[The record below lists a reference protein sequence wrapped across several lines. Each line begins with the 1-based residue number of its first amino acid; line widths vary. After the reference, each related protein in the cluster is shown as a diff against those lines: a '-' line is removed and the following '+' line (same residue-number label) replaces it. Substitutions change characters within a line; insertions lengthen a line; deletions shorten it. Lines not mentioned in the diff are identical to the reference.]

1 VLNRRVTTSHARG
14 FRTVAVLLF
23 LALLTTACAA
33 VEGDDIG
40 SPIFNGTLPD
50 GTPIEP
56 PITTLPIPEI
66 DAIRVPFDHFSIQN
80 AVNVAQPGDL
90 ILIDPGVYTEEVTI
104 TTPDIVLRGRDR
116 NTVFVDGLHNAT
128 TGLTIRAD
136 GVAIENMTIR
146 NFTRDAVQ
154 VGDVAA
160 PVPLNRFRGLH
171 LTTSNTGRDGI
182 SVTNATNVEIQNVWG
197 SGHAGAGIS
206 ITDCTDCNTLVE
218 TTLVEFSGRGMSV
231 VDARNGVNIIRST
244 ARNNRAGIVVEDGL
258 GTTEGVV
265 VAGSVVLSNGFS
277 NTPLLDPTW
286 DHAFGVGVHVGGTT
300 NVSVLSNRIATNTR
314 VGVLL
319 GRNTTGSSGLPAD
332 SDVAG
337 NTLEDNRE
345 GDVVTDAEWV
355 GTASGTI
362 PYQNGP
368 LPPGIEG
375 LPNPDSSVGVPAG
388 PVVIPDL
395 TAVVVPD
402 A

>member
-50 GTPIEP
+50 GAPIEP

-182 SVTNATNVEIQNVWG
+182 SVTNAP
-197 SGHAGAGIS
+197 
-206 ITDCTDCNTLVE
+206 
-218 TTLVEFSGRGMSV
+218 SV
-231 VDARNGVNIIRST
+231 
-244 ARNNRAGIVVEDGL
+244 
-258 GTTEGVV
+258 
-265 VAGSVVLSNGFS
+265 
-277 NTPLLDPTW
+277 
-286 DHAFGVGVHVGGTT
+286 
-300 NVSVLSNRIATNTR
+300 
-314 VGVLL
+314 
-319 GRNTTGSSGLPAD
+319 
-332 SDVAG
+332 
-337 NTLEDNRE
+337 
-345 GDVVTDAEWV
+345 
-355 GTASGTI
+355 
-362 PYQNGP
+362 
-368 LPPGIEG
+368 
-375 LPNPDSSVGVPAG
+375 
-388 PVVIPDL
+388 
-395 TAVVVPD
+395 
-402 A
+402 